1 MKKTGRRVSSTERA
15 LARTNVPIGDAAQM
29 PKSLAQAGDGFVNLV
44 AQLGTTRDKRS
55 GNSFDIVRSLTRVE
69 LDSMYRGNWVA
80 ARIVDAP
87 AEDATREGWNLSW
100 DGRDKDEGT
109 VRSIQVAENDFDL
122 RGKIT
127 EAMKWGRLY
136 GGGALVFGIKGQND
150 WSKPL
155 VLDSVKKGSLEMVH
169 VLDRYRLAA
178 TGQIDSDRTSRN
190 FGLPVYYQIAEAAET
205 VSNVHW
211 SRVVIF
217 NGKRLPYFEWQRN
230 GRWHDSA
237 LQVLADNVKDYEAT
251 RAGINSLV
259 FESNVDVLSI
269 RGLAEMLSTPNGA
282 QRIIDRVAL
291 GAGLKSTNGVW
302 IIDGGPLSGQTNVN
316 EMYQQKKITF
326 SGVNEVFEK
335 VCMYDVCGASEIPIT
350 RMFGRSPGGLNS
362 TGEGDEANYVT
373 RIKREQM
380 SELYRPLMRIYE
392 IVCRH
397 TIGRMPENFSI
408 DFRPLV
414 GESAKDKA
422 SVEFQR
428 AQRDQI
434 YYTMGAVTG
443 GLIARELKDDGIY
456 RTMEDKDVELAE
468 EMDIEPEEPAPLPG
482 KTAPG
487 EAAAEESA
495 AAE

>member
-1 MKKTGRRVSSTERA
+1 MTKTGRRVSSTERA
-15 LARTNVPIGDAAQM
+15 LARTNHPLADAAQM

-44 AQLGTTRDKRS
+44 AQLGTVRDKRS
-55 GNSFDIVRSLTRVE
+55 ANTFDIVRPLTRVE

-80 ARIVDAP
+80 ARVVDAP

-109 VRSIQVAENDFDL
+109 VRSIQSVENDFDIQS
-122 RGKIT
+122 KVT

-155 VLDSVKKGSLEMVH
+155 VLDSVKKGSLELVH

-178 TGQIDSDRTSRN
+178 TGQIDNDRQSRN

-211 SRVVIF
+211 TRVVIF
-217 NGKRLPYFEWQRN
+217 HGKRLPYFEWQRN

-251 RAGINSLV
+251 RAGIASLV
-259 FESNVDVLSI
+259 FESNVDILSI
-269 RGLAEMLSTPNGA
+269 RGLAELLSQPNG
-282 QRIIDRVAL
+282 QQKIVDRVAL
-291 GAGLKSTNGVW
+291 GATLKSTNGVW
-302 IIDGGPLSGQTNVN
+302 IVDGGPLSGNGNVN
-316 EMYQQKKITF
+316 ETYQQKRITF

-335 VCMYDVCGASEIPIT
+335 VCMYDVCGASEIPLT

-362 TGEGDEANYVT
+362 TGAGDEANYVT

-392 IVCRH
+392 ILCRH
-397 TIGRMPENFSI
+397 TIGRMPENFGL
-408 DFRPLV
+408 DFKPLV
-414 GESAKDKA
+414 GESAADKA
-422 SVEFQR
+422 DVELKR
-428 AQRDQI
+428 AQRDKI
-434 YYTMGAVTG
+434 YYDMGAVTG
-443 GLIARELKDDGIY
+443 GLVARELKDDGVY
-456 RTMEDKDVELAE
+456 RTMEDDDVALAE
-468 EMDIEPEEPAPLPG
+468 EMDEEPEPPIAAAAIAGKAAPTQEPAE
-482 KTAPG
+482 TD
-487 EAAAEESA
+487 
-495 AAE
+495 